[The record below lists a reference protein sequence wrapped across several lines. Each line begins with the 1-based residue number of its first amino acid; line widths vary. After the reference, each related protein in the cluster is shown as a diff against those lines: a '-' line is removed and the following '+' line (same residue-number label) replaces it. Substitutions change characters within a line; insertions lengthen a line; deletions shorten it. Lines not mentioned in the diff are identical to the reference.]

1 MISNTGFDVEY
12 FVERCWCFV
21 VKLLDAVN
29 LQRVSVEQ
37 NNQKFIESQDS
48 VIHPQHQLQENN
60 TEQILKINLLQSSQ
74 LLLEKGFKSYSD
86 LVKKSLSQKAAV
98 SSVTLKNTV

>member
-1 MISNTGFDVEY
+1 MTGQMISNTGFDVEY

-21 VKLLDAVN
+21 VKLLDAVK

-37 NNQKFIESQDS
+37 NNQKLIESQDS

-60 TEQILKINLLQSSQ
+60 TEQILKINLLQSYQ
-74 LLLEKGFKSYSD
+74 LLLVLWRRD
-86 LVKKSLSQKAAV
+86 L
-98 SSVTLKNTV
+98 NPTVIW